1 MAKADPTSCCAPART
16 GEDKTTTSP
25 DGAIDLPTAAPI
37 SSPNSGAAIMPPP
50 QYVAIPGGKGL
61 LGTDD
66 PQIALDEEG
75 PLRTSRI
82 NPFWIEASTV
92 TNARFAAFVA
102 ATNYV
107 TDAERLGDSFVFAG
121 LLPADANEDKAV
133 MAAQWWRMVSGAC
146 WHRPLGPYQTG
157 PIADDHPVT
166 HVTWNDAQAFAGWV
180 GGRLPTEAEWEHAA
194 RGGRGDVTFPWG
206 DTAPNDHDFFPCNIW
221 QGTFPSHNSLGDGF
235 YGTAPVDAFPPNAYG
250 LFNMV
255 GNVWEWTAQNFKVR
269 SLKRHIKQAHAN
281 KQGFKVI
288 KGGSFLCHASYCYRY
303 RIAART
309 ANSPDS
315 STSHTGFRICYDK
328 PPTPAS

>member
-75 PLRTSRI
+75 PLRSSRI
-82 NPFWIEASTV
+82 NPFWIETSTV

-206 DTAPNDHDFFPCNIW
+206 DTAPNDHDYFPCNIW